1 MKMSILRIIGIIVL
15 VVGVVVLIMG
25 AYDLIKFNSS
35 TGGKIANNI
44 AGIFGTKT
52 ETVKNCIIQICIG
65 LVCAVTGFVL
75 YKKG

>member
-1 MKMSILRIIGIIVL
+1 MKMSIIRIIGIVVL
-15 VVGVVVLIMG
+15 VVGVVVLILG
-25 AYDLIKFNSS
+25 AYDLIKFNTS

-44 AGIFGTKT
+44 AGVFGAKT

-65 LVCAVTGFVL
+65 LVCAVTGFAL